1 MQVYRYDE
9 KTKEYIGTEI
19 AIVDPLES
27 VKLGRTIYLIPQ
39 NCTEVKPPDFEEGV
53 IPIFSEEANVWT
65 LVEDNRGT
73 EYWLNTDDYGAPA
86 RICTE
91 LGSLPEGAV
100 FTPPKKTLEELRES
114 LLEKARQEFVE
125 KRDAIR
131 YVDMYTSTHTYGF
144 DCMTEDIVNFLSAW
158 NGAKLAK
165 SSTSIYKVWI
175 NEEEKALVELMTSD
189 FEKVFKEVRESQI
202 QCYRDYEIKKQKIM
216 DATTEEELL
225 SL

>member
-1 MQVYRYDE
+1 MKVYEYSTE
-9 KTKEYIGTEI
+9 TKEYIGEQE
-19 AIVDPLES
+19 AILDPLES
-27 VKLGRTIYLIPQ
+27 KKLGQNIYLLPP
-39 NCTEVKPPDFEEGV
+39 NCTMVKPPDFEEGT
-53 IPIFSEEANVWT
+53 IPVFSENLNAWN

-73 EYWLNTDDYGAPA
+73 KYWLNTDKYGTPE
-86 RICTE
+86 RVFNE
-91 LGSLPEGAV
+91 LGSLPEGAI
-100 FTPPKKTLEELRES
+100 FIPPKMTLEELRES
-114 LLEKARQEFVE
+114 LLEKARLEFVE

-165 SSTSIYKVWI
+165 SSIYKVWL
-175 NEEEKALVELMTSD
+175 NKDEKALVELMTAD

-202 QCYRDYEIKKQKIM
+202 QCYQDYEIKKQKII